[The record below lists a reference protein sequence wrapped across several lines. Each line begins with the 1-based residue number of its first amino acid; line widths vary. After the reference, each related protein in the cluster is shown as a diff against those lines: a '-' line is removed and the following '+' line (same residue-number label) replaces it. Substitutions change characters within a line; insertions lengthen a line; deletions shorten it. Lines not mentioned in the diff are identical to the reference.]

1 MTKPFGMNGYTS
13 TFELES
19 VFLKEVKNGRS
30 NPFGKSEYLE
40 ALLYLSTIVNKQT
53 NIVLENHINFMKW
66 IKAQVL
72 TCEDTLKWETPF
84 GIEIQQHIYETVQI
98 GLYSVLG
105 MEKTTLNY
113 RKEKDNVDPK
123 KQAKAVVANYIHS
136 IDASVV
142 HFLACK
148 ADYDVTT
155 IHDCFATQSPHA
167 PKMHK
172 ELREIYHQIFNQDLT
187 EKFKG
192 ELLKQ
197 TENTEVADSFELGT
211 LDVSAI
217 NDCHYMFS

>member
-1 MTKPFGMNGYTS
+1 
-13 TFELES
+13 
-19 VFLKEVKNGRS
+19 
-30 NPFGKSEYLE
+30 
-40 ALLYLSTIVNKQT
+40 
-53 NIVLENHINFMKW
+53 
-66 IKAQVL
+66 
-72 TCEDTLKWETPF
+72 
-84 GIEIQQHIYETVQI
+84 
-98 GLYSVLG
+98 

-113 RKEKDNVDPK
+113 RRDKDNVDPK

-148 ADYDVTT
+148 ADYDVST
-155 IHDCFATQSPHA
+155 IHDCFATQSPNA
-167 PKMHK
+167 PKMHRD
-172 ELREIYHQIFNQDLT
+172 LREIYKNIFNQDLT